1 MKPAWI
7 STRNKIMPLFEYR
20 ARSARGELVTGQM
33 EGEDS
38 NSVAAQLTRG
48 GVTPVSIDRIT
59 PSALSI
65 TRLQDWLSGKKVD
78 TAELVM
84 FARQMYTI
92 TRAGIPL
99 IAALR
104 GLEVSMQHPRM
115 KKALVEVADELE
127 KGVTLSTAMR
137 HHPNVFDELFVGIV
151 NVGESSGRLEE
162 AFIQLSDYLERD
174 METEKRIRS
183 ALRYP
188 TFVVVALVLGLVA
201 INLFVIPTFADMF
214 TKFNAELPLAT
225 LILLGTSKLFVNFWP
240 LMLAAVAVGAF
251 FLRRYLN
258 TPQGKLVWGRYK
270 LRLPVVGEIIDRGS
284 MARYS
289 RSFALMMRSGVP
301 LPTALEL
308 CAQVIDNP
316 FLGEK
321 IQTIRTGIEQ
331 GESLLQTHTASGMFS
346 PLVLQMIG
354 VGEQSGSVEELLREV
369 AEFYEREVDYD
380 LKSLSDKIEPILIV
394 IMAGFV
400 LILALGIFL
409 PMWSMYAIQ
418 S

>member
-1 MKPAWI
+1 
-7 STRNKIMPLFEYR
+7 MPLFEYR
-20 ARSARGELVTGQM
+20 ARSAQGELVTGQM
-33 EGEDS
+33 EGDDT
-38 NSVAAQLTRG
+38 NAVAAQLIRG
-48 GVTPVSIDRIT
+48 GVTPLEIDRIT
-59 PSALSI
+59 PSVMSMAKLQELLS
-65 TRLQDWLSGKKVD
+65 RRKVD

-92 TRAGIPL
+92 TKAGIPL

-104 GLEVSMQHPRM
+104 GLEASMQHPQM
-115 KKALVEVADELE
+115 KIALNDIADELE
-127 KGVTLSTAMR
+127 KGITLSTAMR
-137 HHPNVFDELFVGIV
+137 HHPEVFDDLFVGIV

-174 METEKRIRS
+174 LETEKSIKS
-183 ALRYP
+183 AMRYP
-188 TFVVVALVLGLVA
+188 SFVVGALVLGVIA
-201 INLFVIPTFADMF
+201 INIFVIPAFADMF
-214 TKFNAELPLAT
+214 SKFNADLPIAT
-225 LILLGTSKLFVNFWP
+225 LILLGTSELFITYWP
-240 LMLAAVAVGAF
+240 LMVIAAGVGAF
-251 FLRRYLN
+251 FTHRYLQ
-258 TPQGKLVWGRYK
+258 TDQGKLFWGRLK
-270 LRLPVVGEIIDRGS
+270 LRLPIVGEIINRGS

-301 LPTALEL
+301 LPTALDL
-308 CAQVIDNP
+308 CSQVIDNP
-316 FLGEK
+316 YLGRK
-321 IQTIRTGIEQ
+321 IETIKAGIEQ

-354 VGEQSGSVEELLREV
+354 VGEQSGNVEELLREV

-409 PMWSMYAIQ
+409 PMWSMHAIQ